1 MGRKRLYSEEEIKQR
16 VLQQKKEYYKR
27 NKEKIAERNR
37 LWRLKKLGI
46 IISYEEPVPK
56 EKSLTDVLK
65 EWNGQLYQRM
75 QESLSEWLE
84 MGLNKQIELN
94 SQFINQHEQKKPRI

>member
-16 VLQQKKEYYKR
+16 VLQQKKEYYNR
-27 NKEKIAERNR
+27 NKEKIARQNK

-46 IISYEEPVPK
+46 IKSYEEPVPK

-65 EWNGQLYQRM
+65 EWNGQLYQHI
-75 QESLSEWLE
+75 QTNIPQWLE
-84 MGLNKQIELN
+84 MALKLQLNINTE
-94 SQFINQHEQKKPRI
+94 FINQHEQKKPRI

>member
-16 VLQQKKEYYKR
+16 VLQQKKEYYQR
-27 NKEKIAERNR
+27 NKEKIARQNK

-46 IISYEEPVPK
+46 IENYEEPIPK

-65 EWNGQLYQRM
+65 EWNGQLYQHI
-75 QESLSEWLE
+75 QENLSEWLE
-84 MGLNKQIELN
+84 KALNKQIELN
-94 SQFINQHEQKKPRI
+94 SQFINLYEQKKPRI